1 MMETRSVA
9 SMRFAKTGYI
19 VMSIVFCVVGVLFIA
34 LPAKAAVVI
43 GKTLGVANTEAFGV
57 HSDLDFKQT
66 IGQNRHTHSN
76 ADKVHHA
83 GCPQQDGQAQ
93 RDQQSPLRLLWHRH

>member
-43 GKTLGVANTEAFGV
+43 GKTLGVAMAAFGAV
-57 HSDLDFKQT
+57 SY
-66 IGQNRHTHSN
+66 THLTLPT
-76 ADKVHHA
+76 KRIV
-83 GCPQQDGQAQ
+83 
-93 RDQQSPLRLLWHRH
+93 

>member
-1 MMETRSVA
+1 METRSVA

-43 GKTLGVANTEAFGV
+43 GKTLGVAMAAFGV
-57 HSDLDFKQT
+57 VKLVGYFSRDLFRLAFQYDLEFGILLIALGLTVLLRTSGVMDF
-66 IGQNRHTHSN
+66 I
-76 ADKVHHA
+76 
-83 GCPQQDGQAQ
+83 
-93 RDQQSPLRLLWHRH
+93 

>member
-1 MMETRSVA
+1 METRSVA

-43 GKTLGVANTEAFGV
+43 GKTLGVAMAAFGV
-57 HSDLDFKQT
+57 VKLVGYFSRDLFHD
-66 IGQNRHTHSN
+66 
-76 ADKVHHA
+76 
-83 GCPQQDGQAQ
+83 
-93 RDQQSPLRLLWHRH
+93 RDRKSVV